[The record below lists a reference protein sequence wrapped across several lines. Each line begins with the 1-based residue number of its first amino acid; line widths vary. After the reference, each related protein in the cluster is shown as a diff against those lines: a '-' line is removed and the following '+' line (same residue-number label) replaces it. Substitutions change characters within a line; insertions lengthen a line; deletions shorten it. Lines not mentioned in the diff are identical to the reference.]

1 MRPFRRTIETLELDG
16 GILCLNFVNTV
27 KSRFESPLHEYIV
40 NYNDLILWSVRTNI
54 CNSESAEKLKFY
66 IQRNEEN
73 APKDLNRIMKTREV
87 LYRIFLCISKK
98 KSPSNNDIRYFNKQL
113 SIVFSRISLE
123 INENL
128 DINVVW
134 SPNSFNFQMILN
146 PIIKSAYDLLTSDIK
161 TRIKEC
167 PNCGWLFLDKSK
179 NNTRQWCNM
188 NTCGNT
194 IKIKKYYERTRMKR
208 MDKHNRDF

>member
-146 PIIKSAYDLLTSDIK
+146 PIIKSAYDLLTSDIVVDPGISFDEPRIYWTLGTNLSCFHLILK
-161 TRIKEC
+161 HVLKSAQIVVGCFWTRVKI
-167 PNCGWLFLDKSK
+167 
-179 NNTRQWCNM
+179 TQ
-188 NTCGNT
+188 GNGV
-194 IKIKKYYERTRMKR
+194 I
-208 MDKHNRDF
+208 